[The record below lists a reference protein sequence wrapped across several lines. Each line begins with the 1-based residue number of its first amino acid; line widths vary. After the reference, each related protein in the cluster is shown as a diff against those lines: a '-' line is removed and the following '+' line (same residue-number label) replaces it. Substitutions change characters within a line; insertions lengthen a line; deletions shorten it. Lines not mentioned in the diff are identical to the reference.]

1 MKKFITL
8 MLGILSFSFAMAV
21 VNLNTATKQELE
33 TLNGVGPAKA
43 QAIID
48 YRTKNGAFKTVEDF
62 KNVPGIG
69 EKTFEKLK
77 NDISVGGKTTVPAKG
92 DTSKVSTPA
101 SKSNQSTIKK

>member
-1 MKKFITL
+1 MKKFIIC
-8 MLGILSFSFAMAV
+8 MLGILSFSFAMAA

-33 TLNGVGPAKA
+33 TLNGIGPTKA
-43 QAIID
+43 QAVID

-77 NDISVGGKTTVPAKG
+77 NDISIGGKTSVPTKG
-92 DTSKVSTPA
+92 GTSVSA
-101 SKSNQSTIKK
+101 SKSSQSTAKK